1 MLNVFSLLLVLDDTF
16 AFVGGAAA
24 AAAGFAAS
32 VVSVAAVTTT
42 GAASGYFC
50 WASHHGN
57 VMRCDVWLE
66 RVDVD

>member
-16 AFVGGAAA
+16 AFVGVGGAAA
-24 AAAGFAAS
+24 AFAAS

>member
-1 MLNVFSLLLVLDDTF
+1 MLNVFLLVLDDTF
-16 AFVGGAAA
+16 AFAGVGVGGAAA
-24 AAAGFAAS
+24 FAAS